1 MKEKIIDFLFDFLG
15 VAALIIEIMFL
26 FVLNMAPI
34 FLACFINPWWLIALL
49 FTLPLAVTI
58 MVRM

>member
-1 MKEKIIDFLFDFLG
+1 MKEKIIDFLFEFLA
-15 VAALIIEIMFL
+15 VTAFIIEVV
-26 FVLNMAPI
+26 VLSALGTAPI
-34 FLACFINPWWLIALL
+34 FLACFVNPWWLVATI

>member
-1 MKEKIIDFLFDFLG
+1 MKEKIIDFLLDFLMATALVI
-15 VAALIIEIMFL
+15 VAVFL
-26 FVLNMAPI
+26 AAVGAAPI

-49 FTLPLAVTI
+49 FTVPLVVTI

>member
-1 MKEKIIDFLFDFLG
+1 MKEKIIDFLLDFLG
-15 VAALIIEIMFL
+15 VAAFIFEVTFL
-26 FVLNMAPI
+26 SVLGMAPM
-34 FLACFINPWWLIALL
+34 FLACFISPWWLIALL